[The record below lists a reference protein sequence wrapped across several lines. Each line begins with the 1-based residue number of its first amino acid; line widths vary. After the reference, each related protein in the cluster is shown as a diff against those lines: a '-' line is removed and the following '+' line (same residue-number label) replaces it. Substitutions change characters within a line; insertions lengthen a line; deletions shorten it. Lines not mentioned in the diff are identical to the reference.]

1 MQLLLKNTY
10 LLDVEN
16 VEKNLVRLWKRY
28 QHILDNPN
36 WEDLNEARAIL
47 YLTGRIYCEQIVP
60 EAIRKRLNQLK
71 KTISEIEFYT
81 AIDSNSKDL
90 KTYRKDE
97 LFCKLEKLYLI
108 VKKYKNKEVDG
119 RYYLDEEKFIELY
132 NQYEPSK
139 DLKIGFRGKYGEELE
154 KLNNI

>member
-1 MQLLLKNTY
+1 MQLLLKDTY
-10 LLDVEN
+10 LLDAKN
-16 VEKNLVRLWKRY
+16 VEKDLIRLWKRY
-28 QHILDNPN
+28 QYILNNPN

-90 KTYRKDE
+90 KTYRKDK
-97 LFCKLEKLYLI
+97 LFSKLEKLYLI
-108 VKKYKNKEVDG
+108 VKKYKNKETSG
-119 RYYLDEEKFIELY
+119 QYYLDEERFIELY
-132 NQYEPSK
+132 DQYRPSK
-139 DLKIGFRGKYGEELE
+139 DLKVGFRGKYGKELG
-154 KLNNI
+154 KLNK